1 MTQGR
6 TSRSPVVGVLAA
18 GLLAAGP
25 SGCAFGGAPAAAGE
39 RVTRGPQGPQ
49 PKGGSRV
56 A

>member
-6 TSRSPVVGVLAA
+6 TSRSPVVGV
-18 GLLAAGP
+18 LAAGP